1 MSSLWQLG
9 DESHVVPKHGYA
21 TQGGD
26 SDETLTNPDYIH
38 KCDIWSRYETSS
50 ISLHDRDTGEAAKR
64 PD

>member
-1 MSSLWQLG
+1 M
-9 DESHVVPKHGYA
+9 VPKHGYA

-26 SDETLTNPDYIH
+26 SYETLTNPDYIH